1 MKSKP
6 IDFFYAFLI
15 AESVGKGAVPKAAT
29 KIDINTIVLI
39 LFSDTN

>member
-39 LFSDTN
+39 